1 MVMGR
6 KMMAMDKLDQIGDQI
21 RQHLEAKNALRD
33 QALQQSRTLIRFCSK
48 AIRAV
53 HREEFDKAE
62 QQLEEAR
69 KLVDV
74 LKVDLEPYP
83 DLYHAGYTQAALK
96 EYAEANITLK
106 LIGGHELPGPEMMGI
121 DYVPWLNGL
130 AEAAGELRRRIL
142 DILRHDAISEAER
155 LLDMMDEIYGLL
167 VTMDFPDALTNNLRR
182 TTDMVRGVTER
193 TRGDITTSFQQR
205 ELKRALESVERK
217 LGDA

>member
-1 MVMGR
+1 
-6 KMMAMDKLDQIGDQI
+6 MMERTTNLMDNLDQLGDEI
-21 RQHLEAKNALRD
+21 RQYLEAKNALRD

-53 HREEFDKAE
+53 HREEFAE
-62 QQLEEAR
+62 AKSLLAEAHD
-69 KLVDV
+69 LVDS
-74 LKVDLEPYP
+74 LQAELEPFP

-106 LIGGHELPGPEMMGI
+106 LIGDDGLPGPDSLGL

-142 DILRHDAISEAER
+142 DILRHDSLSEAER
-155 LLDMMDEIYGLL
+155 LLNIMDEIYGLL

-193 TRGDITTSFQQR
+193 TRGDLTTSFQQR
-205 ELKRALESVERK
+205 ELKRALESVESK
-217 LGDA
+217 LGDD

>member
-1 MVMGR
+1 MNNL
-6 KMMAMDKLDQIGDQI
+6 DKIGDEI
-21 RQHLEAKNALRD
+21 RQHLEAKNRLRD

-53 HREEFDKAE
+53 HREDFDQAIE
-62 QQLEEAR
+62 LLSEAR
-69 KLVDV
+69 TLVET
-74 LKVDLEPYP
+74 LQEDLEPYP
-83 DLYHAGYTQAALK
+83 DLYHAGYTQSALK

-106 LIGGHELPGPEMMGI
+106 LVSSEELPGPDVLGM

-142 DILRHDAISEAER
+142 DILRHDSLDEAER
-155 LLDMMDEIYGLL
+155 LLELMDEIYGLL
-167 VTMDFPDALTNNLRR
+167 VTIDFPDALTNNLRR

-205 ELKRALESVERK
+205 QLRHALEAVEKK
-217 LGDA
+217 LKDH

>member
-1 MVMGR
+1 MV
-6 KMMAMDKLDQIGDQI
+6 KAMDKLDQIGDDI
-21 RQHLEAKNALRD
+21 RQHLEEKNAARD
-33 QALQQSRTLIRFCSK
+33 RALQQSRSLIRFCSK

-53 HREEFDKAE
+53 HRDEFDSAE
-62 QQLEEAR
+62 SLLSEAR
-69 KLVDV
+69 QLVET
-74 LKVDLEPYP
+74 LHNDLEPFP

-106 LIGGHELPGPEMMGI
+106 LIGGQDLPGPDALKL

-142 DILRHDAISEAER
+142 DILRHDSIDEAER
-155 LLDMMDEIYGLL
+155 LLDIMDEIYGLL

-205 ELKRALESVERK
+205 ELIRALESVEHK
-217 LGDA
+217 LGDS

>member
-1 MVMGR
+1 MGR
-6 KMMAMDKLDQIGDQI
+6 TIKLMDNLDQIGDEI
-21 RQHLEAKNALRD
+21 RQHLEAKNKVRD

-53 HREEFDKAE
+53 HREEFSKAE
-62 QQLEEAR
+62 ELLAEAHKLVEQLESE
-69 KLVDV
+69 LD
-74 LKVDLEPYP
+74 PYP

-106 LIGGHELPGPEMMGI
+106 LIGGQELPGPDALEI
-121 DYVPWLNGL
+121 DYVPWINGL
-130 AEAAGELRRRIL
+130 AEAAGELRRRTL
-142 DILRHDAISEAER
+142 DILRHDSLVEAER

-167 VTMDFPDALTNNLRR
+167 VTIDFPDALTNNLRR

-205 ELKRALESVERK
+205 ELKRALEAVEQK
-217 LGDA
+217 LNQDG

>member
-1 MVMGR
+1 MMER
-6 KMMAMDKLDQIGDQI
+6 KNNVIDNLDQIGDEI
-21 RQHLEAKNALRD
+21 RQHLEAKNAIRD
-33 QALQQSRTLIRFCSK
+33 QALQQSRSLIRLCSK

-62 QQLEEAR
+62 KLLSEAR
-69 KLVDV
+69 QLVDK
-74 LKVDLEPYP
+74 LQTDLEPYP

-106 LIGGHELPGPEMMGI
+106 LIGGEELPGPEALGM

-142 DILRHDAISEAER
+142 DILRHDSLTEAER
-155 LLDMMDEIYGLL
+155 LLEIMDEIYGLL

-193 TRGDITTSFQQR
+193 SRGDITTSFQQR
-205 ELKRALESVERK
+205 ELKRALESVEQK
-217 LGDA
+217 LSDG

>member
-1 MVMGR
+1 MI
-6 KMMAMDKLDQIGDQI
+6 DNLDQIGDEI
-21 RQHLEAKNALRD
+21 RQHLEAKNAVRD

-53 HREEFDKAE
+53 HREEFDQAQE
-62 QQLEEAR
+62 LIAEAR
-69 KLVDV
+69 QLVDA
-74 LKVDLEPYP
+74 LQAELEPYP
-83 DLYHAGYTQAALK
+83 DLYHAGYTQSALK
-96 EYAEANITLK
+96 EFAEANITLK
-106 LIGGHELPGPEMMGI
+106 LIGGQELPGPEAIGI

-142 DILRHDAISEAER
+142 DILRHDTLDEAER
-155 LLDMMDEIYGLL
+155 LLDIMDEIYGLL

-205 ELKRALESVERK
+205 ELKHALESVEQK
-217 LGDA
+217 LSGD